1 MLIVPLSKDTTISQ
15 IRPKATKASP
25 RKVDTRYSLFKF
37 SFVHRIKMLHRRLKL
52 RFARPLR
59 AVRHALPPVN
69 FITLHYAYFILT
81 GLLAAVIFWASSTT
95 THVSFTDSLFLCVSA
110 MTEA

>member
-1 MLIVPLSKDTTISQ
+1 MLG
-15 IRPKATKASP
+15 
-25 RKVDTRYSLFKF
+25 
-37 SFVHRIKMLHRRLKL
+37 RRLKL

-59 AVRHALPPVN
+59 TIRRALPPVN

-81 GLLAAVIFWASSTT
+81 CLLAAVVFWASSTT
-95 THVSFTDSLFLCVSA
+95 THVDFTDALFLCVSA